1 MTAAYNRPYKPI
13 DLNISQ
19 IEGYPL
25 NAMVEQLMN
34 EADSA
39 SSGRASLTLARGDE
53 MTVVLVCMKADRTL
67 DEHCSPATAT
77 VVTLCGNILFTSSS
91 KAITLTQGESVTFTS
106 DINHSVHTN
115 EDSSFLIIIGG
126 KHRT

>member
-1 MTAAYNRPYKPI
+1 MKTVYNRPYKPI

-19 IEGYPL
+19 IEGFPL
-25 NAMVEQLMN
+25 NEMAAQLMI

-53 MTVVLVCMKADRTL
+53 ITVVLVCMKADRTL
-67 DEHCSPATAT
+67 DEHSAPAAAT
-77 VVTLCGNILFTSSS
+77 VVTLGGNILFTSSS
-91 KAITLTQGESVTFTS
+91 KDITLIQGESVTFTS
-106 DINHSVHTN
+106 DVKHSVHAN

-126 KHRT
+126 KH